1 VTLEMINWAGFV
13 PAAILVSAI
22 PGANQLLGL
31 RNAIR
36 FGPMWAAVGIAA
48 RPAAFVV
55 LIGLV
60 VVGLGSILTQSAA
73 TLTVIKWIGVGYLV
87 WIGVTALRSRPEPA
101 SGATAA
107 PPEEGG
113 RVVRHEFMVAITN
126 PKALL
131 LFAALL
137 PQFTTPGSD
146 AGTQLGALGIAY
158 LGVEAVVGALYTGL
172 GSIIRTG
179 FLSPRTSRRIDRIT
193 GVCFLGLAGALAV
206 ESVSA
211 GPPGGRRLG

>member
-1 VTLEMINWAGFV
+1 VALEAVNWAGFV
-13 PAAILVSAI
+13 PAAIMVSAI

-48 RPAAFVV
+48 RLAAFVV

-60 VVGLGSILTQSAA
+60 VAGLGTILTQSVA
-73 TLTVIKWIGVGYLV
+73 TLTVVKWIGVAYLV
-87 WIGVTALRSRPEPA
+87 WIGITALRSRPEPVDVAAA
-101 SGATAA
+101 SVVDHR
-107 PPEEGG
+107 
-113 RVVRHEFMVAITN
+113 RVAGHEFMVAITN

-137 PQFTTPGSD
+137 PQFTTPGPD
-146 AGTQLGALGIAY
+146 TGMQLGALGVAY
-158 LGVEAVVGALYTGL
+158 LGVEAVIGAVYTGL
-172 GSIIRTG
+172 GSVIRTG
-179 FLSPRTSRRIDRIT
+179 SLSARTSRRIDRIT
-193 GVCFLGLAGALAV
+193 GVCFLGMAGALAV

-211 GPPGGRRLG
+211 GPR

>member
-1 VTLEMINWAGFV
+1 MTVEMINWAGFV

-36 FGPMWAAVGIAA
+36 FGLTWAAMGIAA
-48 RPAAFVV
+48 RLAAFVV

-73 TLTVIKWIGVGYLV
+73 SLTVIKWIGVGYLI

-107 PPEEGG
+107 PEEDRR

-137 PQFTTPGSD
+137 PQFTTPGPD
-146 AGTQLGALGIAY
+146 AGVQLAILGVAY

-172 GSIIRTG
+172 GSVIRTG
-179 FLSPRTSRRIDRIT
+179 FLSARTSRRIDRIT

-206 ESVSA
+206 DSVSTSPSG
-211 GPPGGRRLG
+211 GP

>member
-1 VTLEMINWAGFV
+1 VTVQTINWAGFV

-48 RPAAFVV
+48 RLAAFVV

-73 TLTVIKWIGVGYLV
+73 SLTVIKWIGVGYLV
-87 WIGVTALRSRPEPA
+87 WIGVTALRSRPEPV
-101 SGATAA
+101 SGADATVA
-107 PPEEGG
+107 PEAGRR

-137 PQFTTPGSD
+137 PQFTTPGPD
-146 AGTQLGALGIAY
+146 AGIQLGALGVAY

-172 GSIIRTG
+172 GSVIRTG
-179 FLSPRTSRRIDRIT
+179 FRSARTSRRIDRIT

-211 GPPGGRRLG
+211 GPPGG